1 MSDLIISPTNPLIKR
16 IRALALRKHR
26 ASERAFF
33 VEGIAPTWA
42 AIEADPANIEVVVVA
57 PDLLTSESARQMLET
72 ARKQGIRIANVDRR
86 IFESFAGRD
95 NPSGLGAIV
104 RMSAIPLDE
113 LRVTSS
119 SLLIALDGVANPGN
133 LGTIIRTADAAGAS
147 GVLLIGETTDEYHPG
162 AVKASMGTLFHVPI
176 VHLAHSENLFA
187 WCESS
192 GVTVITTSA
201 HAEQVYARINYHLP
215 VLFLFGS
222 EGEGL
227 SKELLARGSR
237 SVRIPMAG
245 TATSLNLAVAVG
257 VLLYEVRR
265 QSGVDA

>member
-1 MSDLIISPTNPLIKR
+1 
-16 IRALALRKHR
+16 
-26 ASERAFF
+26 
-33 VEGIAPTWA
+33 
-42 AIEADPANIEVVVVA
+42 
-57 PDLLTSESARQMLET
+57 MLET
-72 ARKQGIRIANVDRR
+72 ARKQGIRIANVDPR
-86 IFESFAGRD
+86 IFESIAGRD

-222 EGEGL
+222 ESEGL